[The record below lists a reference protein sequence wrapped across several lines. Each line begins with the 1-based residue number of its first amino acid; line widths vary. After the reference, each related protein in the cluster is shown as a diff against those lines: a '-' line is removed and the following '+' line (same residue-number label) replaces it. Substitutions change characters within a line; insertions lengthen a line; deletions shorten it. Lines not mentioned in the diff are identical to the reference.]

1 MADKLQSISSGAGIL
16 KNYYQGPIRDQL
28 PEDLPIYRACEK
40 TKKGWSGLKVVRP
53 LRVQRNQGIGAI
65 SDGGTLPSI
74 GRQTVIQAEIQ
85 SKFNYLRFGLTAG
98 MIAASQSDVG
108 SFVRDASYELEMG
121 YKDLKNDLS
130 RQLSFDG
137 SGYLARVNTAAVAS
151 TSLVIKGR
159 QDTEAALK
167 FVDVGLVFD
176 VISGGSAIYT
186 GVEVLSI
193 SSGDAASTTATVTLS
208 QAVTVSANDY
218 IVRTGS
224 YNKEIQGLLYAL
236 DGATTT
242 IYGVD
247 RATYLSYQSNV
258 KDLAAA
264 QLTLDAMQVQYNE
277 ALRRGN
283 GKINAIWTDFGSL
296 RMYQKLL
303 TPDKRYVNS
312 VQGDGSF
319 GDKGKFYL
327 DFNGIALVPD
337 KDCPPQMFFLNADA
351 LTFYILKDMEFADE
365 TGTMYIAQ
373 TSQDALEVRVR
384 HFGNMFNEAPASCAV
399 LKNYISP

>member
-1 MADKLQSISSGAGIL
+1 MSDKIQSISSGAGIL
-16 KNYYQGPIRDQL
+16 KNFYQGPIRDQL
-28 PEDLPIYRACEK
+28 PKDLPIYRACEK
-40 TKKGWSGLKVVRP
+40 TTKGWSGTKVVRP

-74 GRQTVIQAEIQ
+74 GRQNVIQAEIQ

-108 SFVRDASYELEMG
+108 SFVRDASYELQEG
-121 YKDLKNDLS
+121 YGDLKNDLS
-130 RQLSFDG
+130 RQLSYDG
-137 SGYLARVNTAAVAS
+137 SGYMARVNTAAVAS
-151 TSLVIKGR
+151 ASLVLKGR
-159 QDTEAALK
+159 EDTEEALK
-167 FVDVGLVFD
+167 FVDVGLVLD
-176 VISGGSAIYT
+176 IISGGSVIAS

-193 SSGDAASTTATVTLS
+193 SSGDAASSTATVTLS
-208 QAVTVSANDY
+208 QAVTASAGDY

-224 YNKEIQGLLYAL
+224 YNKEIQGLLTAL
-236 DGATTT
+236 DGGTST

-247 RATYLSYQSNV
+247 RATYFSYQSNS
-258 KDLAAA
+258 KDNGGA
-264 QLTLDAMQVQYNE
+264 QLTLDVMQRQYNE

-283 GKINAIWTDFGSL
+283 GKIDAIWTDFASI

-312 VQGDGSF
+312 VKADGSF
-319 GDKGKFYL
+319 GSEGKFYL
-327 DFNGIALVPD
+327 DFNGVALVPD
-337 KDCPPQMFFLNADA
+337 KDCPPRMFFVNQDA
-351 LTFYILKDMEFADE
+351 LTFYILKNMEFADE